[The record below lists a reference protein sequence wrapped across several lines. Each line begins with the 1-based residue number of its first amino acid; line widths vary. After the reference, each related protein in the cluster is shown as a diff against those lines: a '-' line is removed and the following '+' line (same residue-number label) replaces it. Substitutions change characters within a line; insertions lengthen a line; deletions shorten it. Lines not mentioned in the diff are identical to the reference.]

1 MSLPRW
7 SKTRTASTES
17 SGSSARSAWIAPVGR
32 SIAEARRTRKYTLRT
47 TVSVGAVTTVSRATR
62 APPRSQP
69 SVATTSAHHRRWLRA
84 GIPANLHVMRLD
96 KWLWAAR
103 FFKTRSLA
111 TSEVD
116 GGHVE
121 VNGERAKP
129 AKQIRMGDELR
140 IRINQVTHIIHV
152 RG

>member
-1 MSLPRW
+1 
-7 SKTRTASTES
+7 
-17 SGSSARSAWIAPVGR
+17 
-32 SIAEARRTRKYTLRT
+32 
-47 TVSVGAVTTVSRATR
+47 
-62 APPRSQP
+62 
-69 SVATTSAHHRRWLRA
+69 
-84 GIPANLHVMRLD
+84 MRLD

-129 AKQIRMGDELR
+129 AKQIRVGDELR
-140 IRINQVTHIIHV
+140 IRINQLTHIVHV
-152 RG
+152 RGLAERRGPASEARTLYEETDASRQERERLAEQRRLAPTPAYEEGGRPTKRDRRDMARVKRRY